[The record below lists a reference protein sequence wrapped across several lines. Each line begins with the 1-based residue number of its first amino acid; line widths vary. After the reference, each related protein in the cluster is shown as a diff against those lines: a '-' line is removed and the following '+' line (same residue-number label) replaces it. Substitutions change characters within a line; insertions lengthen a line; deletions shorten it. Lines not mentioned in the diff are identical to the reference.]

1 MILLKQSQK
10 LPSAGATGAALGT
23 ENPPMKDIWIENDYK
38 NWATGSDNICQSHV
52 IW

>member
-10 LPSAGATGAALGT
+10 LPSVVATGAALGM
-23 ENPPMKDIWIENDYK
+23 ENPPVKDIWIENDYR
-38 NWATGSDNICQSHV
+38 NWDTGSDNICQSPV